1 MVKEGQG
8 SGDFLHLGDCHLIRD
23 AVDLSLIDCVAKE
36 AVAVLNGYVF
46 YKDRVGFRRFQR
58 VQGVHVIIACSLL
71 KDVDGVV
78 LNVAQIDGIY

>member
-23 AVDLSLIDCVAKE
+23 AVDLSLIDCVAEE
-36 AVAVLNGYVF
+36 AVAVL
-46 YKDRVGFRRFQR
+46 DRDVTEID
-58 VQGVHVIIACSLL
+58 GVARAVELAVAEHI
-71 KDVDGVV
+71 DGVV